1 MTSIPFTSEVALVV
15 TTMLIAVGV
24 YGLMNSRNVIR
35 VLLAS
40 EIILNAS
47 ILLIFAIS
55 SIAGRSYTPLIF
67 SVFAIGM
74 ALTEVVV
81 AFASIILYYRQ
92 RGTLEVD

>member
-1 MTSIPFTSEVALVV
+1 MNALVV
-15 TTMLIAVGV
+15 DTALVVASLLVAIGI
-24 YGLMNSRNVIR
+24 YGLLNSKNVIR
-35 VLLAS
+35 VLLSS

-47 ILLIFAIS
+47 ILLIFSMS
-55 SIAGRSYTPLIF
+55 SLAGKSYTPLIF

-92 RGTLEVD
+92 KGSLEVD